1 MKQSLKIIA
10 PLLII
15 VLAFVGYKVLE
26 SMKPAPRS
34 QVPPSVVPL
43 VEQIVVSPEDHA
55 PPVRSYGTV
64 ESFFETNLTS
74 QVSGQ
79 ILEVSEKFRVG
90 ETVEAGHVLVKID
103 PTDYTAALAREES
116 NLTVSERSFAEEEI
130 RAAQAAGDW
139 EASGRDLAKATDFV
153 LRKPQLAAAK
163 ASIESAKAA
172 IVKARADLERTEL
185 KAPFDA
191 VITARDAAPGNQ
203 ASSQTSLGALVSTEK
218 VEIRLPLMAE
228 QLARVSIPSTAE
240 LTSPLKPG
248 LSWQAKLVRME
259 PSVDRQNQVMY
270 AVAEVE
276 KPFADAAK
284 SLPIGIFANAAIVA
298 KPVPGT
304 YRVPEAAF
312 VADRFVWVIDSEN
325 QLKRLEAKRVM
336 NFEGQVFLKS
346 EQEGMGELRVVTRP
360 LSNFK
365 EGMKVKTSMP
375 SPAES

>member
-1 MKQSLKIIA
+1 MKLSFKIII
-10 PLLII
+10 PLVIL
-15 VLAFVGYKVLE
+15 VLAFGGYKVLE
-26 SMKPAPRS
+26 SMRPAPKS
-34 QVPPSVVPL
+34 QVPPPVVPL
-43 VEQIVVSPEDHA
+43 VEQLVVSPEDHA

-90 ETVEAGHVLVKID
+90 ETVKAGHVLVKID
-103 PTDYTAALAREES
+103 PTDYTAALALEEA
-116 NLTVSERSFAEEEI
+116 NLTVAERSFAEEEI

-139 EASGRDLAKATDFV
+139 EASGRDLTKATDFV
-153 LRKPQLAAAK
+153 LRKPQLAAAR

-172 IVKARADLERTEL
+172 IAKARADIERTEV

-203 ASSQTSLGALVSTEK
+203 ASSQTSLGTLVSTEK
-218 VEIRLPLMAE
+218 VEIRLPLIAE
-228 QLARVSIPSTAE
+228 QLARVSIPADAE
-240 LTSPLKPG
+240 ITSPLKPG
-248 LSWQAKLVRME
+248 ISWKAKLVRME

-276 KPFADAAK
+276 QPFADEAK

-298 KPVPGT
+298 KPVPDS
-304 YRVPEAAF
+304 YRVPEAAY
-312 VADRFVWVIDSEN
+312 VSDRFVWVIDSKN
-325 QLKRLEAKRVM
+325 KLKRLEAERVM
-336 NFEGQVFLKS
+336 NFEGQIFLKPT
-346 EQEGMGELRVVTRP
+346 QEDIGELRVVTRP

-365 EGMKVKTSMP
+365 EGMKVKTSKP
-375 SPAES
+375 IPESP